1 MSMNFQ
7 DRNHNYQTPSYIDH
21 DKLQAVIKQKEKQAK
36 EEYKKRVAQEKR
48 ERRQKVIDKVKNI
61 FAAIP
66 LSVLGLLEFFIVD
79 AIAGLAVALIHIII
93 SYIPV
98 LNLINEWFSRKAG
111 SDITEFAICFGA
123 TFAYI
128 AVTKTASLILKNE
141 ETRRFSLMFTGVLL
155 VALSIIF
162 LIINITNHD
171 AIFANI
177 IISIVGIVL
186 FFKNKST

>member
-1 MSMNFQ
+1 MDMKP
-7 DRNHNYQTPSYIDH
+7 HIDH
-21 DKLQAVIKQKEKQAK
+21 DKLQAFIEQKEKQAK
-36 EEYKKRVAQEKR
+36 EEYEKRIAQERR
-48 ERRQKVIDKVKNI
+48 EKRQKAVEKIKSI

-79 AIAGLAVALIHIII
+79 ATAGLAVALIHIII
-93 SYIPV
+93 SYIPI

-128 AVTKTASLILKNE
+128 AVTKTASRILKNE

-155 VALSIIF
+155 VALSIVF
-162 LIINITNHD
+162 LIINKKNHD